1 MRWFQSITLL
11 GKKMTN
17 KCVKS
22 FGYIRLC
29 CSPSNDVDLDFCAQV
44 SNQSKNLWAIGRWS
58 DVSAV
63 CRAWVLSQPTHLW
76 RAWCNWGE
84 LGRHQLKPRH
94 NLRDLMRLAICSR
107 FHSTCLD
114 SFSTPLRQVLF
125 FFLSFP
131 FFLIRWDFIR
141 PPLSVTA
148 IGCEI
153 SEGKACGNHSISC
166 AHLALH
172 LYRRAGGF
180 WKGEKSFTKSVSEA
194 GFNTNRLEIFHTM
207 FSRFLL
213 DLRLFSLLVKPL
225 SDCTG
230 SSRDG
235 ITALKKKQYLGK
247 ESSFCMN
254 SMSGKEKIRDA
265 AVCRLRNPHQSDH
278 SWPWMQT
285 LEGWKRKRKTGAEW
299 RPLPEDLHY
308 VHYSAIHSKCLP
320 PQARAPAYLRRRRQR
335 FLFFF
340 VATIEASYG
349 CSVSSQREYTPTES
363 NPPGPAEMNA
373 LGKQKGNPPEKWDGD
388 QKKKKKKKSWPTKL
402 NLS

>member
-1 MRWFQSITLL
+1 MRWFQSITLS
-11 GKKMTN
+11 GEKIT

-22 FGYIRLC
+22 LGYMRLC
-29 CSPSNDVDLDFCAQV
+29 CSLSNDVDLDFCAQV
-44 SNQSKNLWAIGRWS
+44 SKQSTNLCHKWAIGRWT
-58 DVSAV
+58 VV
-63 CRAWVLSQPTHLW
+63 CRASVLSQPTHLW
-76 RAWCNWGE
+76 RAWCNRGE

-107 FHSTCLD
+107 FHSACLD

-125 FFLSFP
+125 FLSFP
-131 FFLIRWDFIR
+131 FFLIRWDFIG

-180 WKGEKSFTKSVSEA
+180 WKGEKSFTKSVSAA

-230 SSRDG
+230 SLRDG
-235 ITALKKKQYLGK
+235 ITALKKTIFGQRIIALHEFNERERKDTRC
-247 ESSFCMN
+247 SS
-254 SMSGKEKIRDA
+254 
-265 AVCRLRNPHQSDH
+265 
-278 SWPWMQT
+278 
-285 LEGWKRKRKTGAEW
+285 
-299 RPLPEDLHY
+299 LP
-308 VHYSAIHSKCLP
+308 A
-320 PQARAPAYLRRRRQR
+320 
-335 FLFFF
+335 
-340 VATIEASYG
+340 
-349 CSVSSQREYTPTES
+349 
-363 NPPGPAEMNA
+363 
-373 LGKQKGNPPEKWDGD
+373 
-388 QKKKKKKKSWPTKL
+388 
-402 NLS
+402 